1 MAETEVN
8 RLFGL
13 AAGFANHTAQHLFI
27 TGKAGTGKTT
37 FLKYIKENSF
47 KKLAV
52 VAPTGVAAIN
62 AGGVTMHS
70 FFQLPFGVFLP
81 TKQYV
86 AASTGGEVVNEQT
99 LLKNIRFSA
108 NKRQLLQE
116 LELLIIDE
124 VSMVRA
130 DMLDA
135 MDVILRSYKRAPHL
149 PFGGVQVLYIGDLF
163 QLPPVVN
170 KSEWNVLKDYYASPF
185 FFDAQ
190 VIKQVPPV
198 YVELKKIYRQSDAHF
213 IEILN
218 NIRNNRATP
227 IDLEELHQHYD
238 PQFVPFAY
246 DNFITLTSHN
256 HRADAINRAE
266 LKKLTSKLHT
276 FEGKVEGDFS
286 EKAFPAEQTLH
297 LKEGA
302 QIMFIKNDKGEVRR
316 FYNGKIGII
325 KKIEGETITVS
336 FKGETD
342 ELELEQ
348 ETWKNIRYSYDR
360 EKDEIEEEELGSYT
374 QYPIRLAWAI
384 TIHKSQGLTFERAIV
399 DAGDSF
405 AAGQVYVA
413 LSRLTS
419 LQGLVLYSRINPKCI
434 STDERVLQFAATAP
448 AEETLESL
456 LQDEQK
462 KFVENSLIQTF
473 DWNRL
478 VQTLRMHAD
487 EYERRSIHGLEQAT
501 MWAEKLFKKSIDQKA
516 VADKFAAQLEKVLT
530 TAAEDNYARLHQR
543 IEAATTYFAK
553 AIDELIEDVQEHA
566 GDWAKK
572 AKTKKYIKDL
582 QVLQTILNRKKLQI
596 QQTVHVTTGLAKGL
610 DAAALLQIVAEQRK
624 TTPATEDTPPKKEEA
639 KVPRGQT
646 KNISLQLFRQGKTIA
661 EIAAERGLSPNTIE
675 SHLSLF
681 VLTGE
686 IDIVELVPEPKI
698 AAITEAIEKTDT
710 PSLYAIKQKLPDD
723 FTFGEIRSVLNYR
736 QYLQERE
743 TTTAK

>member
-1 MAETEVN
+1 M
-8 RLFGL
+8 FGL
-13 AAGFANHTAQHLFI
+13 AAGFVNHTAQPVFV

-37 FLKYIKENSF
+37 FLKYIKEASF

-70 FFQLPFGVFLP
+70 FFQLPFGIFLP

-86 AASTGGEVVNEQT
+86 ASSTGGEVVNEHT

-130 DMLDA
+130 DMVDA

-149 PFGGVQVLYIGDLF
+149 PFGGVQVLYIGDMF

-170 KSEWNVLKDYYASPF
+170 KSEWAVLNEYYDSPF

-190 VIKQVPPV
+190 VLKEAPPV
-198 YVELKKIYRQSDAHF
+198 YIELKKIYRQSDAHF

-218 NIRNNRATP
+218 NIRNNKATRD
-227 IDLEELHQHYD
+227 DLDELHQHYD
-238 PQFVPFAY
+238 PQFQPFAY

-256 HRADAINRAE
+256 ARADAINRAE
-266 LKKLTSKLHT
+266 LKKLLTKEHK
-276 FEGKVEGDFS
+276 FEGTVKGDFS
-286 EKAFPAEQTLH
+286 EKAFPAEQTLL

-325 KKIEGETITVS
+325 KKIEDEKIFVAFNGEP
-336 FKGETD
+336 D
-342 ELELEQ
+342 ELEVEQ
-348 ETWKNIRYSYDR
+348 ETWKNIKYSYDR
-360 EKDEIEEEELGSYT
+360 EKDEIDEEELGSYT

-384 TIHKSQGLTFERAIV
+384 TIHKSQGLTFEKAIV

-419 LQGLVLYSRINPKCI
+419 LNGLVLYSKISPQCIN
-434 STDERVLQFAATAP
+434 TDSRVLQFAATAP
-448 AEETLESL
+448 PEETLEQH
-456 LQDEQK
+456 LQEEQK
-462 KFVENSLIQTF
+462 RFVETSLIQTF

-478 VQTLRMHAD
+478 VQTLRLHAD
-487 EYERRSIHGLEQAT
+487 EYEHRNINGQEGAT
-501 MWAEKLFKKSIDQKA
+501 MWAEKLFKKSMEQKG
-516 VADKFAAQLEKVLT
+516 VADKFTAQLEKILA
-530 TAAEDNYARLHQR
+530 TAEADQYAHLHQR

-553 AIDELIEDVQEHA
+553 AIDELLDDVREHTD
-566 GDWAKK
+566 DWAKK

-582 QVLQTILNRKKLQI
+582 HVLQTVLNRKKLQI

-610 DAAALLQIVAEQRK
+610 DAASLLQIVAESRK
-624 TTPATEDTPPKKEEA
+624 TTPAAEPEASAKIEVPKAPK
-639 KVPRGQT
+639 GQT
-646 KNISLQLFRQGKTIA
+646 KNVSLQLFRQGKSIA

-675 SHLSLF
+675 THLSLF
-681 VLTGE
+681 ILTGE
-686 IDIVELVPEPKI
+686 IDILELVPELKL
-698 AAITEAIEKTDT
+698 EAINEAIAKTDV

-743 TTTAK
+743 APTEK